1 MEHPAH
7 TPVLL
12 REVVEWLCPE
22 RGGFF
27 VDATIGAGGHA
38 EAMLERGGAGLR
50 LLGIDR
56 DPEALALARRRLARF
71 SSRVEFRE
79 GDFADLDAL
88 LSGCPAPD
96 GILADLGVSSM
107 QLETPARG
115 FSFRREGP
123 LDMRMGRSGRSA
135 AEIVAA
141 SSVEELTRIF
151 REYGEERMAAKI
163 ARGIVA
169 ERARGPITTTRQLAR
184 IVASAKGSRDRID
197 PATRVFQALRIEVN
211 QELVALSRF
220 LAAAVHRANARGR
233 IAVLSYHSLE
243 DRLVKEAFRRD
254 SGVCLCP
261 PRIPRCVCGARAV
274 LRVLTRRPVVPSEA
288 ERRANP
294 RSRSAR
300 LRVAEKIDAPQSS
313 ESLPTAES

>member
-1 MEHPAH
+1 M
-7 TPVLL
+7 
-12 REVVEWLCPE
+12 EWLRPE
-22 RGGFF
+22 RGGFL
-27 VDATIGAGGHA
+27 VDSTVGAGGHA
-38 EAMLERGGAGLR
+38 EALLEGGPEAR

-56 DPEALALARRRLARF
+56 DPDALELARRRLHRF
-71 SSRVEFRE
+71 GNRVELAE
-79 GDFADLDAL
+79 SDFTDLDRL
-88 LSGCPAPD
+88 LSGRPAPD

-107 QLETPARG
+107 QLESPERG

-123 LDMRMGRSGRSA
+123 LDMRMGRSGRGA
-135 AEIVAA
+135 AEILADA
-141 SSVEELTRIF
+141 SAEELTRIF

-169 ERARGPITTTRQLAR
+169 ERAHGPIATTRQLAR
-184 IVASAKGSRDRID
+184 IVASAKGSRERID

-220 LAAAVHRANARGR
+220 LAAAVNRANARGR
-233 IAVLSYHSLE
+233 IAVISYHSLE
-243 DRLVKEAFRRD
+243 DRLVKNAFRRD

-261 PRIPRCVCGARAV
+261 ARIPRCVCGARR
-274 LRVLTRRPVVPSEA
+274 LLSVLTRRPVVASEA

-300 LRVAEKIDAPQSS
+300 LRVAEKLETP
-313 ESLPTAES
+313 ESAI